1 MTHDLTVIW
10 AHRNELLLG
19 VATTAVLSMLAGVC
33 SLVTGSLLAILLM
46 SKRRTA
52 ARAAR
57 CFVDLMRC
65 TPFLL
70 LVYLIYYGLP
80 SFGIRLDNI
89 SAGFFALLLYNTAYV
104 AEILRSGW
112 ANRPHEEIE
121 ASHAFGFHGFL
132 LVRRL
137 ILPPVFYSTA
147 PMLGNQFIQI
157 VKDSSFLTIIA
168 VPELTYAANNI
179 QSNYYIPFAA
189 FIAAVVLYWLLC
201 STIEFVVSAVRRVSE
216 QYQ

>member
-1 MTHDLTVIW
+1 MTHNLAIIW
-10 AHRNELLLG
+10 AHKDELLGG
-19 VATTAVLSMLAGVC
+19 VATTAVLSALTGAC
-33 SLVTGSLLAILLM
+33 SLVTGALLTTVLM
-46 SKRRTA
+46 SKRRTP
-52 ARAAR
+52 ARVAHG
-57 CFVDLMRC
+57 FIDLMRC

-70 LVYLIYYGLP
+70 LVYLFYYGLP
-80 SFGIRLDNI
+80 SFGIRLDNEP
-89 SAGFFALLLYNTAYV
+89 AGFLALLLYNTAYI

-121 ASHAFGFHGFL
+121 ASHAFGFHGFQL
-132 LVRRL
+132 IRRL

-189 FIAAVVLYWLLC
+189 FIAAVLLYWVLC
-201 STIEFVVSAVRRVSE
+201 SMIEFIVSAVRRVSE

>member
-1 MTHDLTVIW
+1 MNHGLDVIW
-10 AHRNELLLG
+10 IHRSELLAGLLS
-19 VATTAVLSMLAGVC
+19 TTALSALSAAC
-33 SLVTGSLLAILLM
+33 SLVTGTVLSTVLM
-46 SKRRTA
+46 SRQRVPA
-52 ARAAR
+52 SMARV
-57 CFVDLMRC
+57 FVDLMRC

-70 LVYLIYYGLP
+70 LVYVIYYGLP

-89 SAGFFALLLYNTAYV
+89 SAGFFGLVIYNTAYV
-104 AEILRSGW
+104 AEILRAGW
-112 ANRPHEEIE
+112 ANRPREELE
-121 ASHAFGFHGFL
+121 AGHAFGFHGVQ

-137 ILPPVFYSTA
+137 VLPPVFYSSA

-179 QSNYYIPFAA
+179 QSNHYIPFAA
-189 FIAAVVLYWLLC
+189 FIAAVLLYWIVC
-201 STIEFVVSAVRRVSE
+201 SAIELIVSAMRRVSE

>member
-1 MTHDLTVIW
+1 MNHTLSVIW
-10 AHRNELLLG
+10 AHRGELLGGL
-19 VATTAVLSMLAGVC
+19 VTTAVLSALAGAC
-33 SLVTGSLLAILLM
+33 SLVTGALLSTVLM
-46 SKRRTA
+46 SKRRMLVTV
-52 ARAAR
+52 ARG
-57 CFVDLMRC
+57 FVDLMRC

-80 SFGIRLDNI
+80 AVGVRLDNVP
-89 SAGFFALLLYNTAYV
+89 AGFIALLLYNTAYI

-112 ANRPHEEIE
+112 ENRPHEEIE
-121 ASHAFGFHGFL
+121 ASHAFGFHGFQ

-189 FIAAVVLYWLLC
+189 FAAAVLLYWVLC
-201 STIEFVVSAVRRVSE
+201 SAIEFAVSTVRRVSE

>member
-1 MTHDLTVIW
+1 MNHSLDVIW
-10 AHRNELLLG
+10 AHRSELLGGLL
-19 VATTAVLSMLAGVC
+19 TTAVLSALTAAC
-33 SLVTGSLLAILLM
+33 ALVTGALLSIVLM
-46 SKRRTA
+46 SRRRIPA
-52 ARAAR
+52 SSARV
-57 CFVDLMRC
+57 FVDLMRC

-70 LVYLIYYGLP
+70 LVYVIYYGLP

-89 SAGFFALLLYNTAYV
+89 SAGFFALVIYNTAYV
-104 AEILRSGW
+104 AEIVRAGW
-112 ANRPHEEIE
+112 ANRPHEELE
-121 ASHAFGFHGFL
+121 ASHAFGFHGFQ

-137 ILPPVFYSTA
+137 VLPPVFYSSA
-147 PMLGNQFIQI
+147 PMLGNQAIQI

-189 FIAAVVLYWLLC
+189 FIAAVLLYWIVC
-201 STIEFVVSAVRRVSE
+201 SAIELIVSAVRRVSE

>member
-1 MTHDLTVIW
+1 MTHDLAIIW
-10 AHRNELLLG
+10 AHKDELLSG
-19 VATTAVLSMLAGVC
+19 AVTTAVLSALTGAC
-33 SLVTGSLLAILLM
+33 SLVTGALLTVVLM
-46 SKRRTA
+46 SKRRALATV
-52 ARAAR
+52 ARG
-57 CFVDLMRC
+57 FVDLMRC

-80 SFGIRLDNI
+80 SFGIRLDNEP
-89 SAGFFALLLYNTAYV
+89 AGFLALLLYNTAYI

-121 ASHAFGFHGFL
+121 ASYAFGFHGFQ

-179 QSNYYIPFAA
+179 QSNYYIPFTA
-189 FIAAVVLYWLLC
+189 FIVAVLLYWVLC
-201 STIEFVVSAVRRVSE
+201 SAIEFCVSAVRRVSE